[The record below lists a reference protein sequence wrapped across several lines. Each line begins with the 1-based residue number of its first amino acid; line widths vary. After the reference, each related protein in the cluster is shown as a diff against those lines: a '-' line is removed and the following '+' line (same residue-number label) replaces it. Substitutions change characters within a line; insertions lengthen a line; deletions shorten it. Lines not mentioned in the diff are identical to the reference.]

1 MCIQY
6 RRIHGVD
13 DLMISS
19 GIMVPGE
26 RSLLHLGSAPKDLE
40 KSPLEHA
47 ASAVAGSFSLR
58 KKALTNLCNF
68 IQALALRRELSGKP
82 LFLSQHLEKCQ
93 WVED

>member
-26 RSLLHLGSAPKDLE
+26 RSLLHLGSATKYLE
-40 KSPLEHA
+40 KLPLEHA

-58 KKALTNLCNF
+58 KKSFDQPVQLHSSF
-68 IQALALRRELSGKP
+68 S
-82 LFLSQHLEKCQ
+82 SQERA
-93 WVED
+93 VG